1 MMSTYRYDLFF
12 FSLRTENLS
21 NQGVIGADLR
31 NLKPFE
37 DIDDGCARTEGSSP
51 LIAGHPTLMAVPLH
65 ILKLRQLA
73 STISRQVYSAKKS
86 IGRTPHDRQQILKSL
101 HQELLEW
108 RRGMPFPLPDIAART
123 IPHLH
128 TLWYDFN
135 YYTHLAMIYRPSPLC
150 PTPDPEGLKLLGTA
164 AFMSLR
170 QAYEMHQQRRFAYNW
185 LNFLA
190 IFTSTLSLV
199 YAITAQP
206 DKLPLVL
213 QQSKAIDDLELAI
226 QLFEAFGIK
235 FAAARNIQRM
245 IAEISRQYK
254 EIRDNKDV

>member
-1 MMSTYRYDLFF
+1 
-12 FSLRTENLS
+12 
-21 NQGVIGADLR
+21 
-31 NLKPFE
+31 
-37 DIDDGCARTEGSSP
+37 
-51 LIAGHPTLMAVPLH
+51 MAVPLH

-73 STISRQVYSAKKS
+73 STISRQVYSAKRS
-86 IGRTPHDRQQILKSL
+86 LDQNPHDRQQILKLL

-108 RRGMPFPLPDIAART
+108 RRGMPFPLPDNAVRT

-150 PTPDPEGLKLLGTA
+150 PTPDPAGLKILGNA
-164 AFMSLR
+164 ASMSLR

-206 DKLPLVL
+206 DKLPLAL
-213 QQSKAIDDLELAI
+213 QQSAAIDDLELSI

-235 FAAARNIQRM
+235 FAAARNIRRM
-245 IAEISRQYK
+245 ITEISRQYK